1 MSDEVLL
8 KNILEINKDNG
19 KMLKS
24 GFASLNSSLTKVIKA
39 QNDGAQKITG
49 MLINLLKSNRSVLTS
64 QNTGF
69 KKLEEASQ
77 KEIKKTEE
85 IAKEEKQTE
94 KAYQRQWMIGMKGH
108 GAIMTSI
115 LKANRR
121 HTALW
126 KLYEDKKAARL
137 AKKDR
142 MAPNKLQQQ
151 GLDKAKDAWKSA
163 KSGDILKAFTSG
175 IQGLAASIAG
185 GMVAAVAAGW
195 KALSAALPTALK
207 TGAKQAAKGALR
219 FIPLAGAVIGIA
231 EAIADGIAGWTNSE
245 DWGVSKLS
253 GFLGGFFAGDGEGG
267 IVNAFKNAGKWAGIG
282 ATAGL
287 VVPVVGPIV
296 GGIIGAALG
305 GILGWV
311 GGKKL
316 AEGFD
321 SIGNWFA
328 EKWDSL
334 VVEPITKLYEALAPE
349 WFKNLTFTW
358 EDFFPPALLK
368 LMRGDY
374 IKLEFPEFTWTDI
387 FPKFLVD
394 FFSGTADAISES
406 AKDWK
411 WYNIFPEFLVKFFT
425 GEYAKD
431 EVKFSWYDLFPKFLQ
446 DIFSG
451 VGKGFDKMVD
461 NWEWYSIFPNF
472 LVKLFRD
479 TKVTVSDEAK
489 DTFKLENLSSLEWWA
504 KNFMPNF
511 VWKLMYGRKEAKDKG
526 EEVEFNWMALVPD
539 WLKPA
544 IASFQGLAKGFKE
557 SDEGKA
563 IGEGIDA
570 TFDFAD
576 MVGES
581 INAMIKKAKTW
592 IGEFFT
598 FDMKAISEKFSFDLP
613 NPLTLMMDRLLQ
625 TEMLSKINVNET
637 YYNPIKVLAREAKEI
652 ILGMK
657 ADAETEKTLTGRS
670 GGIVPQRVT
679 GDQVPAILHANEII
693 LAQDSAKLFLQA
705 AQMFARPEYANAIK
719 DLVKTNSDIK
729 TQTTDALMQA
739 GAMQGSDGG
748 ASAMIGALMQQNNQI
763 SQTMAQIPD
772 AVMAGANRGTFQGSQ
787 VKGHTAVT
795 SNPHERRP
803 KH

>member
-8 KNILEINKDNG
+8 KNIIEINKDNG

-39 QNDGAQKITG
+39 QNDGASKITG

-296 GGIIGAALG
+296 GGLIGAALG

-321 SIGNWFA
+321 SIGNWFN
-328 EKWDSL
+328 EKWNSL
-334 VVEPITKLYEALAPE
+334 VVTPITNLYEALAPE

-358 EDFFPPALLK
+358 EDFFPPNLLK

-374 IKLEFPEFTWTDI
+374 IKVDFPEFVWTDF
-387 FPKFLVD
+387 FPKWMVN
-394 FFSGTADAISES
+394 FFEGTKDAISES

-425 GEYAKD
+425 GEYAKE
-431 EVKFSWYDLFPKFLQ
+431 EVKFKWYDLFPKFLQ

-451 VGKGFDKMVD
+451 VGAGVDKMVKEFKWTD
-461 NWEWYSIFPNF
+461 LFPTWMVKIFF
-472 LVKLFRD
+472 G
-479 TKVTVSDEAK
+479 TKVSVTEEGK
-489 DTFKLENLSSLEWWA
+489 EEFTMKNFMSLKWWA
-504 KNFMPNF
+504 KFIMPTG
-511 VWKLMYGRKEAKDKG
+511 LYRILYERKKAKTAG
-526 EEVEFNWMALVPD
+526 EEFEFNWMALVPD
-539 WLKPA
+539 WIKPA
-544 IASFQGLAKGFKE
+544 IASFQGLAKGYQDQKKKKEGAEFEFK
-557 SDEGKA
+557 A
-563 IGEGIDA
+563 
-570 TFDFAD
+570 FDFGALIGD
-576 MVGES
+576 SLKAMVEKV
-581 INAMIKKAKTW
+581 KKW
-592 IGEFFT
+592 VGDFFT
-598 FDMKAISEKFSFDLP
+598 FDMEAVTASLTFP
-613 NPLTLMMDRLLQ
+613 NPFTKMLDMMIGLDFFKGITRDTEYKVREHGADAYLMDFKSMMLGVLMDMKP
-625 TEMLSKINVNET
+625 TEM
-637 YYNPIKVLAREAKEI
+637 R
-652 ILGMK
+652 
-657 ADAETEKTLTGRS
+657 TGGLVQS
-670 GGIVPQRVT
+670 VKS
-679 GDQVPAILHANEII
+679 DQVPAILHANEIV
-693 LAQDSAKLFLQA
+693 LAENSAKLFLQA
-705 AQMFARPEYANAIK
+705 AQMFARPEYTNAIK
-719 DLVKTNSDIK
+719 DLSAMNKDLKVE
-729 TQTTDALMQA
+729 TTDALMQA
-739 GAMQGSDGG
+739 GAMMGSGDGATTAMLQNL
-748 ASAMIGALMQQNNQI
+748 ASTQAEI
-763 SQTMAQIPD
+763 SNTLAQLPE
-772 AVMAGANRGTFQGSQ
+772 AVMSGANRGTYTGASQGGFTNISR
-787 VKGHTAVT
+787 
-795 SNPHERRP
+795 NPHEKKP